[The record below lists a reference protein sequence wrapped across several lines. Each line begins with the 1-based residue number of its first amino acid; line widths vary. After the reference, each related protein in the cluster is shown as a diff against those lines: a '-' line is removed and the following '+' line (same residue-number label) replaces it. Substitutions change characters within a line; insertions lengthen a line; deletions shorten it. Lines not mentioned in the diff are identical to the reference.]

1 MNKKI
6 LLVGTVSNV
15 AKTIEKELKVVLK
28 ALSVFNSIEVF
39 LVESDSTDETV
50 KILEKI
56 ASNNSNVKFIALG
69 KLKDKY
75 PHRIARIA
83 YCRNIYVKYIRDNN
97 NFGKWDYV
105 AVADLDGMNFKLKK
119 KGIKSCFETNIEWD
133 GVMANQRFGY
143 YDLYALRASGWV
155 EGDCFEELEIV
166 KKNTMPPRKSKYK
179 FLNFIRDFRYYDKL
193 RKSLIYDRMRVLPK
207 KSGLIKTQSA
217 FGGFAIYKSE
227 IFLINNYNINIEVK
241 IVSEHVNFHISLVNM
256 KFYINPKLINNNINI
271 YNLNK
276 LYILRF
282 GRELRKFFKSNID
295 LWKDNRKHL

>member
-50 KILEKI
+50 RILEKI
-56 ASNNSNVKFIALG
+56 ALNNSNVKFIALG

-97 NFGKWDYV
+97 SFGKWDYV

-119 KGIKSCFETNIEWD
+119 KGIKSCFETNIDWD

-143 YDLYALRASGWV
+143 YDLYALRAPGWV
-155 EGDCFEELEIV
+155 EGDCFEELETV
-166 KKNTMPPRKSKYK
+166 KKNTKQPLQSKN
-179 FLNFIRDFRYYDKL
+179 NFINFILSFRHFDKL
-193 RKSLIYDRMRVLPK
+193 RKSIIYDRMKIIPK
-207 KSGLIKTQSA
+207 KSGFVKVQSA
-217 FGGFAIYKSE
+217 FGGFAIYKPE
-227 IFLINNYNINIEVK
+227 IFFISDYQNNREINIF
-241 IVSEHVNFHISLVNM
+241 SEHIYFHLKINSVCL
-256 KFYINPKLINNNINI
+256 FINPRLINNNFNI

-276 LYILRF
+276 LMIIRF
-282 GRELRKFFKSNID
+282 GREVYKYFKNI
-295 LWKDNRKHL
+295 

>member
-1 MNKKI
+1 VNKKI

-50 KILEKI
+50 RILEKI
-56 ASNNSNVKFIALG
+56 ALNNSNVKFIALG

-75 PHRIARIA
+75 PHRITRIA

-97 NFGKWDYV
+97 SFGKWDYV

-119 KGIKSCFETNIEWD
+119 KGIKSCFETNIDWD

-143 YDLYALRASGWV
+143 YDLYALRAPGWV

-166 KKNTMPPRKSKYK
+166 KKNTKEPKQSKNK
-179 FLNFIRDFRYYDKL
+179 FLNFITNFMHFDKL
-193 RKSLIYDRMRVLPK
+193 RKSVIYDRMKVLPK
-207 KSGLIKTQSA
+207 KSGFIRVQSA
-217 FGGFAIYKSE
+217 FGGFVIYKPE
-227 IFLINNYNINIEVK
+227 IFLLNNYDMSAEVK
-241 IVSEHVNFHISLVNM
+241 IVSEHIYFHTNLSNM
-256 KFYINPKLINNNINI
+256 KFYINPQLINNNVNI

-276 LYILRF
+276 LKILRF
-282 GRELRKFFKSNID
+282 GRELRKFYSTNTA
-295 LWKDNRKHL
+295 

>member
-50 KILEKI
+50 RILEKI
-56 ASNNSNVKFIALG
+56 ALNNSNVKFIALG

-97 NFGKWDYV
+97 SFGKWNYV

-119 KGIKSCFETNIEWD
+119 KGIKSCFETNIDWD
-133 GVMANQRFGY
+133 GVMANQKFGY
-143 YDLYALRASGWV
+143 YDLYALRAPGWV
-155 EGDCFEELEIV
+155 EGDCFEELEIA
-166 KKNTMPPRKSKYK
+166 KKNTKQPIQSKN
-179 FLNFIRDFRYYDKL
+179 NFINFILSFRHFDKL
-193 RKSLIYDRMRVLPK
+193 RKSIIYDRMKVLPK
-207 KSGLIKTQSA
+207 KSEYIKVQSA
-217 FGGFAIYKSE
+217 FGGFALYKSKV
-227 IFLINNYNINIEVK
+227 FLKNDYDNRREDK
-241 IVSEHVNFHISLVNM
+241 IISEQVTFHLNSTIKET
-256 KFYINPKLINNNINI
+256 KFFINPKLINNNVNV
-271 YNLNK
+271 YNMNRF
-276 LYILRF
+276 IVIRFLREF
-282 GRELRKFFKSNID
+282 KKFF
-295 LWKDNRKHL
+295 L